1 MDLCAG
7 QLRLYSS
14 ITETSVDWLWYPYI
28 PFGKLTLIQGDPG
41 CGKST
46 LMMNIIS
53 AVSTCT
59 IWPTR
64 ISFSK
69 QALITLNNCE
79 FVRIEI
85 NPNNK
90 CLLVIP
96 VTSKDKD
103 SIRWIKGQ
111 KSFTVRNMESKNF
124 GDLLY
129 STWGLNPECN
139 YRTTGKLVSSKGKVM
154 LLFNFSDAEMWK
166 TKKAGI

>member
-1 MDLCAG
+1 MLNH
-7 QLRLYSS
+7 
-14 ITETSVDWLWYPYI
+14 IEE
-28 PFGKLTLIQGDPG
+28 LTLDGFQVVRAEMFLHFPRKGE
-41 CGKST
+41 
-46 LMMNIIS
+46 
-53 AVSTCT
+53 STCT

-69 QALITLNNCE
+69 QALITLNSCE

-166 TKKAGI
+166 TKKVGI

>member
-14 ITETSVDWLWYPYI
+14 ITETSVDWLWYPY
-28 PFGKLTLIQGDPG
+28 
-41 CGKST
+41 
-46 LMMNIIS
+46 
-53 AVSTCT
+53 
-59 IWPTR
+59 
-64 ISFSK
+64 
-69 QALITLNNCE
+69 
-79 FVRIEI
+79 
-85 NPNNK
+85 
-90 CLLVIP
+90 
-96 VTSKDKD
+96 
-103 SIRWIKGQ
+103 IKGQ

-166 TKKAGI
+166 TKKVGI